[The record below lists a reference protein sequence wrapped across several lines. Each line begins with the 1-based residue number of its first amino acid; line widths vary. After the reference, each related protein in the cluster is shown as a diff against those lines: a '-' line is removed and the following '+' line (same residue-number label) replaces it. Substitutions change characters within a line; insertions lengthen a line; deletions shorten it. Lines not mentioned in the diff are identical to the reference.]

1 MATSFKDIYKRFLFS
16 IEDDGI
22 ANLEKRDFY
31 DLLQNYITQGSILDF
46 RECRKSLD
54 YSEGKVF
61 ENTYIGDG
69 VTREF
74 LIYNPTINEM
84 IDAIV
89 LVNGEIV
96 DKCFYIIVNDDEYRV
111 EGGFE
116 IPEIP
121 DDMIPTPPIEEAP
134 EEAPEEIPGET
145 PEETPEEPPKEE
157 PEEEEIQPMFVLPDD
172 EPIDEGFSKPH
183 IVDKYIQFAYPIEE
197 GAKVKVILKELGYF
211 KEDLTTEEILIIAET
226 MKLHWIRRQ
235 IMREDN
241 LKASISTADFKKT
254 SNANLLDKLL
264 MLEEKTE
271 KNLREYKVNY
281 SMEGFEGFY

>member
-121 DDMIPTPPIEEAP
+121 EDMIPTPPIEEAP
-134 EEAPEEIPGET
+134 EET
-145 PEETPEEPPKEE
+145 
-157 PEEEEIQPMFVLPDD
+157 PEEEEIQPMFELPDD